1 MIIHI
6 IIIIDALYMVF
17 KSDDSPSY
25 DQQQQSNYVVFR
37 NDRSLVYTAF
47 FADFGPLNLG
57 HSSIMALHQHFSSI
71 HYHKWHMAST
81 SAYLP
86 TYLLYLPSYI
96 YAQSAFMTSFLHPYL
111 PSLYSIDL
119 SILQRSARSVE
130 EGQGK
135 GTGRVV
141 QLQ

>member
-1 MIIHI
+1 MIIHITIMIIHI

-71 HYHKWHMAST
+71 DYHKWHLASSST
-81 SAYLP
+81 YLP
-86 TYLLYLPSYI
+86 TYLPIYTISIHDILP
-96 YAQSAFMTSFLHPYL
+96 TSLSSF
-111 PSLYSIDL
+111 SL
-119 SILQRSARSVE
+119 
-130 EGQGK
+130 
-135 GTGRVV
+135 
-141 QLQ
+141 

>member
-71 HYHKWHMAST
+71 HYHKWHLAST

-86 TYLLYLPSYI
+86 TYLPTYCTYLPTYMHNQHS
-96 YAQSAFMTSFLHPYL
+96 
-111 PSLYSIDL
+111 
-119 SILQRSARSVE
+119 
-130 EGQGK
+130 
-135 GTGRVV
+135 
-141 QLQ
+141 